1 MPDQQVLV
9 PLERLAPER
18 PAETAGQQG
27 VLRRL
32 ASVDAFRG
40 LVLFLM
46 IAEIFLQMHAVAQA
60 LPQSRTW
67 QFFGQLQQHVDWAGA
82 SLHDLIHPSF
92 TFLVGVALPFSLAH
106 RLARGDDAGRL
117 IAHAAWRSLLLVAL
131 GVFLRSVGKPRTFF
145 IFMDT
150 LTQIG
155 LGYFPLFLIGM
166 AVYHPAPPGTRG
178 QAFRAALPW
187 VALVVILVGDWAA
200 FALYPLP
207 GPDFDYQAVGVHP
220 DWEHHF
226 TGFAAHW
233 NKNSNL
239 GTAFDR
245 RFLNVFPQYD
255 GRPFVAHPGGYST
268 LNFIPHLG
276 TMLLGLIA
284 GGWLKSLFSHLGYH
298 SHGANGAEVG
308 HAKAGEI
315 GVRRWQDTMDPHT
328 SGEVLLRLVGAG
340 VVCLVL
346 SLILDGSGICPIV
359 KRIWTPAWVLFS
371 GGWALLFLAALYF
384 VMDVR
389 GYRAWAFPFTV
400 LGLNSIA
407 VYCLSDLSAG
417 FLLDAAQTHL
427 GLAFGVVDHAY
438 EPLLRGLPALAVF
451 WLFFY
456 WMYRR
461 GIYLKL

>member
-1 MPDQQVLV
+1 MPDQQVLS
-9 PLERLAPER
+9 PKERVTPDR
-18 PAETAGQQG
+18 PAETAERKVALQ
-27 VLRRL
+27 RL

-46 IAEIFLQMHAVAQA
+46 IAEIFLQLHAVRKA
-60 LPQSRTW
+60 LPESHFW
-67 QFFGQLQQHVDWAGA
+67 HFVGYLQMHVAWEGV

-106 RLARGDDAGRL
+106 RLARGENAGRL
-117 IAHAAWRSLLLVAL
+117 IAHAAWRSVLLIAL
-131 GVFLRSVGKPRTFF
+131 GIFLRSVGKPRTYF

-166 AVYHPAPPGTRG
+166 AIYHPALAKRRH
-178 QAFRAALPW
+178 QAWRAALPW
-187 VALVVILVGDWAA
+187 IALIVILVGDWAA

-207 GPDFDYQAVGVHP
+207 GPDFDYQAVGVGP

-226 TGFAAHW
+226 MGFAAHW

-245 RFLNVFPQYD
+245 WFLNLFPQYD

-276 TMLLGLIA
+276 TMLLGMIA
-284 GGWLKSLFSHLGYH
+284 GGWLKALFSHLRDNADA
-298 SHGANGAEVG
+298 ANATENGQW
-308 HAKAGEI
+308 KAGEI
-315 GVRRWQDTMDPHT
+315 GVRRRQDTMDPHT
-328 SGEVLLRLVGAG
+328 SGEVLMRLLGTA
-340 VVCLVL
+340 VVCLAL
-346 SLILDGSGICPIV
+346 SFGLHGLGICPMV
-359 KRIWTPAWVLFS
+359 KRLWTPAWVLFS
-371 GGWALLFLAALYF
+371 GGWSFLALAAFYF

-389 GYRAWAFPFTV
+389 GHRAWAFPLTV
-400 LGLNSIA
+400 LGVNSIA
-407 VYCLSDLSAG
+407 VYSLANLAAR
-417 FLLDAAQTHL
+417 FLLDSVQTHL
-427 GLAFGVVDHAY
+427 GFALDVFGTAY

-461 GIYLKL
+461 GIYVKL